1 MSNAQRWYAHGP
13 LTGNSSAVYPLDVP
27 ITEVVLASEYEA
39 VVAALIDRDGDLA
52 LMRAERDALKA
63 TVDRVSQS
71 VNIHRDCLY
80 CHGPECC
87 THARE
92 VADALAGGECGLCHA
107 EPHNYGATAHGFGK
121 CVERRKSTRR
131 GGGGE

>member
-1 MSNAQRWYAHGP
+1 M
-13 LTGNSSAVYPLDVP
+13 L
-27 ITEVVLASEYEA
+27 
-39 VVAALIDRDGDLA
+39 DRDGDLA

-121 CVERRKSTRR
+121 CVERRKATMTSADSKAYRISSSASGGSIWSTNRR
-131 GGGGE
+131 KAGA